1 MNSDQLELFADTG
14 NHEPNPAPPERAVFV
29 VLDLETTGLDPIED
43 RIIEVGA
50 VRFSWGTPMEAL
62 AAADRLDIL
71 VNPGMPIP
79 KEATDLTGIADAD
92 VAKAPP
98 IERVVPQIREFLAS
112 ATYFV
117 AHKASFE
124 IAFLAAADVDL
135 GHLQVL
141 DTRELVVM
149 CQPSLFTT
157 SLPRVAPS
165 LNLPGGGHRAFAD
178 ALQTAQ
184 MLTLFL
190 SGDYLG
196 GLGDNALLTIL
207 RHTSQ
212 TWVYRQL
219 FATEALNRGMDDA
232 RTPPRLCPD
241 DFEAKPSPDEEEACR
256 TTQPAP
262 DPGCEEA
269 VTAALAAG
277 RAQVIPVL
285 PDQVATQSLANA
297 ILNWAGTDD
306 RRVLVAVPALAG
318 TGIVGSLLDAIGTAQ
333 TDTALACL
341 VEPARFV
348 DLEHLDSWL
357 AGRVLDSHPAAK
369 DFGESRMLVKLL
381 SWMTH
386 IGDPGRRQ
394 LRFLNQHDMPM
405 LALDRTLHW
414 PSVRGHATS
423 QTESL
428 APAGLSLLPGRG
440 HALEAAA
447 VVVADHATLIH
458 TVLDDPEFAGDF
470 DAMVVE
476 DIWHLARM
484 DAERDQ
490 ETRTLA
496 EFRYLL
502 NRVQE
507 TFGSDADAPA
517 VAWMRDRPE
526 FAACLQDLAGLRATA
541 ADALLNLADVAAVTA
556 SELRE
561 LDGQNN
567 PRWPSDQ
574 SLDLCQQATAWGELV
589 NEGRTLLGTVLRIG
603 AVLDDL
609 HGLLDNPAPDSEP
622 HLSSLRSQTGLLGE
636 QIRLLAG
643 FLEVFLAR
651 NPTAA
656 GPHVVHWI
664 TARSANAAD
673 YETDPL
679 EQLEFNRT
687 ALLPSQFLVEE
698 LGTQTDSLVLTART
712 TASWKFES
720 FVADRLDIGNL
731 PVAGHPSRPRCAT
744 LLVGPTGLD
753 DSRAGQILAELLAR
767 LYPETGK
774 CLIEGCTIVVP
785 PPVRSDESTP
795 DPFQGLGRDP
805 VHVAANNMA
814 PLAIRREL
822 LQPGPHLL
830 TGSARNLASLD
841 LVGVDVRLVLITRF
855 PFLPFSHPVQERLA
869 QGMGSGYSGFLDY
882 TLPEAIATVQR
893 LVDLTQGAASGKAVA
908 VLLDPRIT
916 GKRYGQEFMDR
927 VAADQTSSPPA
938 AHAVSTVLDWLQ
950 A

>member
-14 NHEPNPAPPERAVFV
+14 NHEPNPTPPDQAVFV
-29 VLDLETTGLDPIED
+29 VLDLETTGLDPAKD
-43 RIIEVGA
+43 NIIEVGA

-79 KEATDLTGIADAD
+79 KEATDLTGISDAD
-92 VAKAPP
+92 VANAPP
-98 IERVVPQIREFLAS
+98 IERVGPRIREFLAS
-112 ATYFV
+112 ATFFV

-124 IAFLAAADVDL
+124 TAFLAAVGVDV

-141 DTRELVVM
+141 DTRDLVVM

-190 SGDYLG
+190 GRDYLG
-196 GLGDNALLTIL
+196 GLSDNALLTIL

-219 FATEALNRGMDDA
+219 FAMEALNRGVDA
-232 RTPPRLCPD
+232 QTPPRLRLED
-241 DFEAKPSPDEEEACR
+241 LETKPESAANR
-256 TTQPAP
+256 PARP
-262 DPGCEEA
+262 ASDPGCEEA

-277 RAQVIPVL
+277 RAQVIPAL
-285 PDQVATQSLANA
+285 PDQVATQSLAKA

-318 TGIVGSLLDAIGTAQ
+318 TGVVGSLLDAIGTAE
-333 TDTALACL
+333 TDTALAGL

-348 DLEHLDSWL
+348 DLQRLDSWL

-381 SWMTH
+381 SWMSH
-386 IGDPGRRQ
+386 IDDPGRRQ

-405 LALDRTLHW
+405 LALDRTVHW
-414 PSVRGHATS
+414 PSVRGHAAS

-428 APAGLSLLPGRG
+428 APAGLSILPGRG
-440 HALEAAA
+440 HDLETAA

-470 DAMVVE
+470 DAIVVE
-476 DIWHLARM
+476 DLWHLARM

-496 EFRYLL
+496 EFPYLL
-502 NRVQE
+502 DRVQE
-507 TFGSDADAPA
+507 AFGPDADTPA
-517 VAWMRDRPE
+517 AAWMRDRPE
-526 FAACLQDLAGLRATA
+526 LAACLQDLADLRAMA
-541 ADALLNLADVAAVTA
+541 ADALLNLADVVAVTA
-556 SELRE
+556 SELRQ
-561 LDGQNN
+561 LDGQSN

-574 SLDLCQQATAWGELV
+574 ALDLCQQATAWGELV
-589 NEGRTLLGTVLRIG
+589 NEGRTLLGTVSRMG

-609 HGLLDNPAPDSEP
+609 HGLLGNPAPDSEP

-636 QIRLLAG
+636 QIRHLAG

-656 GPHVVHWI
+656 GPNVVHWV

-679 EQLEFNRT
+679 ERLGFNRT
-687 ALLPSQFLVEE
+687 SLLPPQFLVEE

-731 PVAGHPSRPRCAT
+731 PMAVHPSRPRCAT

-753 DSRAGQILAELLAR
+753 DSRVGQILAELLAR
-767 LYPETGK
+767 LYPETGE

-785 PPVRSDESTP
+785 PPARSDESTP
-795 DPFQGLGRDP
+795 DPFQGLGRDL

-830 TGSARNLASLD
+830 TGSVRNLASLD
-841 LVGVDVRLVLITRF
+841 LTGVDVRLVLITRF

-869 QGMGSGYSGFLDY
+869 QRMGSGYSGFPDY

-893 LVDLTQGAASGKAVA
+893 LVDLTQGASSGKAVA
-908 VLLDPRIT
+908 VILDPRIT

-927 VAADQTSSPPA
+927 VEADQTSSPPA
-938 AHAVSTVLDWLQ
+938 AHTVSTVLDWLQ

>member
-1 MNSDQLELFADTG
+1 MNSDQLDLFADTG
-14 NHEPNPAPPERAVFV
+14 SHEPNPAPPDQAVFV
-29 VLDLETTGLDPIED
+29 VLDLETTGLNPTED
-43 RIIEVGA
+43 KIIEVGA

-71 VNPGMPIP
+71 VNPGMPIS
-79 KEATDLTGIADAD
+79 KEATDLTGISDAD
-92 VAKAPP
+92 VIKAPP

-141 DTRELVVM
+141 DTRDLVVM

-165 LNLPGGGHRAFAD
+165 LYLPGGGHRAFAD

-196 GLGDNALLTIL
+196 GLGDHALLTIL

-212 TWVYRQL
+212 AWVYRQL
-219 FATEALNRGMDDA
+219 FVTEALHRGIDDT
-232 RTPPRLCPD
+232 RTPPRLCPED
-241 DFEAKPSPDEEEACR
+241 LETKPSPESAASGAAR
-256 TTQPAP
+256 PAS

-297 ILNWAGTDD
+297 ILNWAGTDH

-318 TGIVGSLLDAIGTAQ
+318 TGVVGSLLDATSATE
-333 TDTALACL
+333 TDIALACL

-348 DLEHLDSWL
+348 DLQRLDSWL

-386 IGDPGRRQ
+386 IDDPGRRQ

-405 LALDRTLHW
+405 LALDRTVHW
-414 PSVRGHATS
+414 PSVRGHAAS

-428 APAGLSLLPGRG
+428 APAGIAILPSRG
-440 HALEAAA
+440 HDFEAAA

-470 DAMVVE
+470 DAIVVE
-476 DIWHLARM
+476 DLWHLARM

-490 ETRTLA
+490 ESRTLA
-496 EFRYLL
+496 EFSYLL
-502 NRVQE
+502 DRVQE
-507 TFGSDADAPA
+507 TFESAAGSPGA
-517 VAWMRDRPE
+517 AWMRDRPE
-526 FAACLQDLAGLRATA
+526 LAACLQDLAGLRATA
-541 ADALLNLADVAAVTA
+541 ADALLSLADVAAVTA

-561 LDGQNN
+561 LDGQSN

-589 NEGRTLLGTVLRIG
+589 NEGRTLLGTVSRVG

-609 HGLLDNPAPDSEP
+609 HGLLDNPTAHSEP
-622 HLSSLRSQTGLLGE
+622 HLACLRSQTGLLGE
-636 QIRLLAG
+636 QIGRLAG
-643 FLEVFLAR
+643 FLEMFLAR

-656 GPHVVHWI
+656 DPNVVHWV

-679 EQLEFNRT
+679 ERLGFNRT
-687 ALLPSQFLVEE
+687 TLLPSQFLVEE
-698 LGTQTDSLVLTART
+698 LETQTDALVLTART

-731 PVAGHPSRPRCAT
+731 PVAVHPSRPRCAT

-753 DSRAGQILAELLAR
+753 ATRVNQILAELLAR
-767 LYPETGK
+767 LYPETGE

-785 PPVRSDESTP
+785 PPARAGESMP
-795 DPFQGLGRDP
+795 DPFQGLGKDL

-830 TGSARNLASLD
+830 TGSVRNLASLD

-869 QGMGSGYSGFLDY
+869 QRMGSGYSGFPDY

-893 LVDLTQGAASGKAVA
+893 LVDLTQSASSGKAVA
-908 VLLDPRIT
+908 VILDPRIT
-916 GKRYGQEFMDR
+916 GKRYGQEFMDG
-927 VAADQTSSPPA
+927 VAADQTSAPPA